1 MFKSGSDAGMKN
13 LKDSTLKATSHK
25 AQSDPSKLL
34 LSRDNIPKK
43 CIQVLRLGYQLLTHG
58 YILVLKTS

>member
-13 LKDSTLKATSHK
+13 LKDSALKATSHK

-34 LSRDNIPKK
+34 LSRDNIPK
-43 CIQVLRLGYQLLTHG
+43 CIQVLRLGYQPLTHG
-58 YILVLKTS
+58 YILVLKMS